1 MGGVERASRTT
12 FALLNP
18 PHPTAGSGAYPGAR
32 RSCYPAG
39 MATERIDARDVL
51 DPNAKTAREFR
62 ARIVGH
68 FVRSGPDAWDDY
80 LFQPAGAGET
90 IEVMADVPVQV
101 EPEGAVFRMRWR
113 GEVLRLQWQPPDA
126 EGDAE
131 SDARARFLA
140 ECVRP
145 WGEDPGRGAAAV
157 IAEKLT
163 SKPPRPSM
171 D

>member
-1 MGGVERASRTT
+1 M
-12 FALLNP
+12 
-18 PHPTAGSGAYPGAR
+18 TAA
-32 RSCYPAG
+32 
-39 MATERIDARDVL
+39 ERIDARDVL
-51 DPNAKTAREFR
+51 DPNAKTATAFA

-80 LFQPAGAGET
+80 LFQPVASGSAET

-101 EPEGAVFRMRWR
+101 EPEGAVFRMRRR
-113 GEVLRLQWQPPDA
+113 GEVLRLQWQPPDGAPGA
-126 EGDAE
+126 ED
-131 SDARARFLA
+131 DQRTRFLA

-163 SKPPRPSM
+163 SKPPNPSL